1 MIKKSPVRRQQGQS
15 LTEFVVAISGFGILL
30 LSLLQIILFYRAKA
44 TVDYAALEA
53 ARAGA
58 LHGADMTSMQA
69 GLARG
74 LTPLYA
80 TATASPTAVGTFEA
94 YGKALADIRLLKVG
108 TITVISPTGSA
119 YDDFKEAQYDGTMA
133 LPNDSLNF
141 RTSSAGSRSGL
152 SVQDANILKIEVSYD
167 YPMIVPL
174 MDKFLAGF
182 NVAKLDLKRT
192 AVERHTVYSIPIV
205 SSAMVRMQSPIT
217 VRGNLAAR

>member
-1 MIKKSPVRRQQGQS
+1 MRKRTARRQQGQS
-15 LTEFVVAISGFGILL
+15 LTEFIVAISGFGILL

-44 TVDYAALEA
+44 TVDYAAMEA

-58 LHGADMTSMQA
+58 LHGADMKAMQS
-69 GLARG
+69 GFARG

-80 TATASPTAVGTFEA
+80 TATASPTAVGTYEA
-94 YGKALADIRLLKVG
+94 YGKALLDIEAFRVG
-108 TITVISPTGSA
+108 SITVISPTGSA
-119 YDDFKEAQYDGTMA
+119 YDDFKEAQYDGSMA

-141 RTSSAGSRSGL
+141 RSSTTGSRSGL

-182 NVAKLDLKRT
+182 NVAKLDLVRT
-192 AVERHTVYSIPIV
+192 AKDGHTVYSIPIV
-205 SSAMVRMQSPIT
+205 SSAMVRMQSPVT
-217 VRGNLAAR
+217 ARGNLAAR